1 VGDELGGEE
10 WVENWAHVVFGAG
23 LERDMGKL

>member
-1 VGDELGGEE
+1 VGDELGGMKGI
-10 WVENWAHVVFGAG
+10 ENWTHVVFGAG